1 MKAQDIKNLK
11 YRYLL
16 WLYKTVKE
24 ELDRIDR
31 KFTQLDVDQEIF
43 KYMTEHMDLNQ
54 VFDHGK
60 LKDLKKD
67 FEEYMHKKE
76 KEGEKSKLEGGKEKP
91 DYYFLS
97 LKLKAIED
105 VIVRLFGAKA
115 RTDIKKAYEKEM
127 RKRILKSTE
136 H

>member
-16 WLYKTVKE
+16 WLYKTTKE
-24 ELDRIDR
+24 EMDRIDR
-31 KFTQLDVDQEIF
+31 KFTQLDVDQEIY
-43 KYMTEHMDLNQ
+43 KYINDHMDVNQ
-54 VFDHGK
+54 VFNHER
-60 LKDLKKD
+60 LNVLKKS
-67 FEEYMHKKE
+67 FEEYMRKKE
-76 KEGEKSKLEGGKEKP
+76 KDGQKSKIEGGKEKA

-105 VIVRLFGAKA
+105 VIVRLFGARA